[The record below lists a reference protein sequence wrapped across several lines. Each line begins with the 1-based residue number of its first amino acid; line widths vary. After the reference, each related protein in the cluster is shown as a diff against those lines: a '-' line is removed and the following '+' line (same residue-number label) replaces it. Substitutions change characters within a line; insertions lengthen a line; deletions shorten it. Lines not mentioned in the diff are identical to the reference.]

1 MKIAFF
7 NATNGWGGVKTWAI
21 EVAEELQRQGH
32 HIVLVGKDERFKQ
45 RAESKSLRAITTKF
59 GTDFS
64 PLSIIKFILFLQKEN
79 VDVVI
84 VNVSKELRT
93 AGIAAKL
100 LGIPL
105 IQRIGLP
112 KDMKCCTKVQL
123 LDNFLKPH
131 YLFPCAY
138 NRDGMLNHLP
148 FVEKGR
154 TTIVYTGKPT
164 RHDLSS
170 NSSDIIQFV
179 TNSQLNQKKGHAE
192 LMEAMSILAEKGYP
206 FHWHIIGTGT
216 EEQLLK
222 KRCKELN
229 LSNHVTWHGWV
240 QDVFPILEKSDCF
253 VLPSFFEG
261 LPNTL
266 LEAMSCGLIPIARD
280 VGGIHEAWPQEFND
294 LLISK
299 NETASIWAAK
309 LQQVIDLPKEVLIK
323 QKQLIK
329 HHTDTNFNLTTQVTK
344 LAEEIKRI
352 TPIATC

>member
-7 NATNGWGGVKTWAI
+7 NATNGWGGVKTWTI
-21 EVAEELQRQGH
+21 DVADELQRQGH
-32 HIVLVGKDERFKQ
+32 HVVLVGKDERFQQ
-45 RAESKSLRAITTKF
+45 RAESKSLRAFSTKF
-59 GTDFS
+59 GSDFS
-64 PLSIIKFILFLQKEN
+64 PISIIKFILFLQKEN
-79 VDVVI
+79 VDAVI

-123 LDNFLKPH
+123 LDKILTPQ
-131 YLFPCAY
+131 YLFPCVY

-148 FVEKGR
+148 FVEKNR
-154 TTIVYTGKPT
+154 TTIVYTGKPA
-164 RHDLSS
+164 RQELSS
-170 NSSDIIQFV
+170 SPSDIVQFV

-192 LMEAMSILAEKGYP
+192 LMEAMSILAKKGLP

-216 EEQLLK
+216 EEQRLK
-222 KRCKELN
+222 KRCEELN
-229 LSNHVTWHGWV
+229 LSSHVTWHGWV
-240 QDVFPILEKSDCF
+240 QDVFPILEQADCF

-280 VGGIHEAWPQEFND
+280 VGGIHEAWPQEFTE
-294 LLISK
+294 LLIPK
-299 NETASIWAAK
+299 NETADLWATR
-309 LQQVIDLPKEVLIK
+309 LQQVIDLPKEELFK

-329 HHTDTNFNLTTQVTK
+329 HHTDTNFTLTTQVAK
-344 LAEEIKRI
+344 LAEEVKHIIQK
-352 TPIATC
+352 TN